1 MCPFTVLDIPLYS
14 STKVYIKQLGGGGG
28 LGGEGGTLKKKCP
41 LQSWPENL

>member
-14 STKVYIKQLGGGGG
+14 STKVYIKQLGGGG
-28 LGGEGGTLKKKCP
+28 EGGTLKKKCP